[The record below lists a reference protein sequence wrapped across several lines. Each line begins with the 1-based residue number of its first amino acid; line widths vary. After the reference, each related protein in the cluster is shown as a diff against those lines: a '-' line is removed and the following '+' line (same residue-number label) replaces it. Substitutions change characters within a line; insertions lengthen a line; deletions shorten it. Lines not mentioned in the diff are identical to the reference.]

1 MISLITSLLFE
12 FDNFIEDQL
21 FQSVGWKVIYLKL
34 EIKMCLEEAL
44 TLLIF
49 YLILERFFSN
59 WFILRIKIFL
69 QVWLWQ
75 SLRKKCN
82 KQISQR
88 LVRSPHLFHCQTL
101 SWVKCLNKIFLKM
114 LILNVLTNL
123 TIYWECRGAWK

>member
-21 FQSVGWKVIYLKL
+21 FQSVGWEVIYLKL
-34 EIKMCLEEAL
+34 EIKMCLEEVL

-69 QVWLWQ
+69 QVWL
-75 SLRKKCN
+75 
-82 KQISQR
+82 
-88 LVRSPHLFHCQTL
+88 
-101 SWVKCLNKIFLKM
+101 
-114 LILNVLTNL
+114 
-123 TIYWECRGAWK
+123 